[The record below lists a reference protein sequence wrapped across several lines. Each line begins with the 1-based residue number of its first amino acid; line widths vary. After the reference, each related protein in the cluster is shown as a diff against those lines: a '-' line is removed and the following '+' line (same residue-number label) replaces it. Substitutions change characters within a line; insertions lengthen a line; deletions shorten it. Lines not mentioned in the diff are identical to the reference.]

1 MKRNKKHTNYE
12 SEDDDNDVLEEVQ
25 EYYDWVMIPNSN
37 SEDKKT
43 GVTFKGDDEEYL
55 IAKDVIRKLFDE
67 KGAKFSI
74 NERQIRIV
82 DNPKNK
88 PIKIEVKPAKGPVG
102 KVNIT
107 IFDANK
113 SGSATIMITKTKD
126 AELIHVKTL
135 AFKIVKY
142 LLDGIID
149 GEIKESDLDSYRE
162 EFVKSGKSEEQL
174 FCKVCEKT
182 FKSKTGFKLHK
193 TRVHRKDEQNKCKK
207 CNFFFQGR
215 EYLEGHIENCTQN
228 KQSQFLTLQIL
239 SVIIVI
245 C

>member
-1 MKRNKKHTNYE
+1 
-12 SEDDDNDVLEEVQ
+12 
-25 EYYDWVMIPNSN
+25 
-37 SEDKKT
+37 
-43 GVTFKGDDEEYL
+43 
-55 IAKDVIRKLFDE
+55 
-67 KGAKFSI
+67 
-74 NERQIRIV
+74 
-82 DNPKNK
+82 
-88 PIKIEVKPAKGPVG
+88 
-102 KVNIT
+102 
-107 IFDANK
+107 
-113 SGSATIMITKTKD
+113 MITKTKD

-162 EFVKSGKSEEQL
+162 AFVKSGKSEEQL

-215 EYLEGHIENCTQN
+215 EYLAGHIENCKKYTEQTKPIFNTTNIKCDYCDLLISSESEVQTQQEL
-228 KQSQFLTLQIL
+228 KKHHELCQALPKK
-239 SVIIVI
+239 
-245 C
+245 